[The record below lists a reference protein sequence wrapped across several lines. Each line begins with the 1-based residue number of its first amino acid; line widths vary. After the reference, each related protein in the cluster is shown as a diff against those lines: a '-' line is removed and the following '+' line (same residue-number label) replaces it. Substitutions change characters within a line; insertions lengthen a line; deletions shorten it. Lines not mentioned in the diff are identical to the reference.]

1 MMAEE
6 EIEIPPEVEIE
17 TAAPEVE
24 IETAAPEI
32 EVETAAPENTGI
44 FRLSFTPQEFVDLYD
59 TFAEDSSK
67 PNSKFRS
74 AEQGFA
80 FSLVE
85 SLKYDPYLSD
95 KVDYNLLRTGEAP
108 ILSELGLEGQALTDK
123 QIIELFAQ
131 DDQGRDIEADPGFFQ
146 GVKRRAL
153 PGLGFAAGFAKGAQG
168 GNVLVA
174 GVPPVT
180 PWTAAVRIGVPIFTG
195 TAGGVAASFAGE
207 KATDVLMGSEPIVL
221 PGASAYEAGKTFSDT
236 LPFVLT
242 PWAVPAKGFSL
253 GGQQALNQAQNF
265 IGPIMKGQTRSPLS
279 ARFVSGVEKISGGMG
294 RLAREN
300 PYRTAAVEGGAL
312 IGTTLLAGK
321 AEDVAPGNPW
331 VRFGFET
338 TGGISGALL
347 TDLAANRVPALTA
360 YAYRG
365 AKKLYNRIF
374 NKTPDELQQRYG
386 ISEGDMETVATFITQ
401 QLEKNQEDP
410 LAILET
416 LNDPRFDR
424 FLTAEDGSQ
433 IQLDPATRA
442 ASVTL
447 LGLQNQFASANPS
460 IGADATSRMKSSID
474 ALRRGL
480 LALYADGSSEALQD
494 AAIIQTALFEGVL
507 DSKLALATNNTIEA
521 FQRIADDSTGAD
533 LEAAQNIFDT
543 LTSQYKAGRAEETVL
558 WKKIPDNLEVNQFID
573 ETGNAQDIP
582 NFITNYNE
590 NIGNILQEVKDV
602 FEGGDLKVLKR
613 FVERKTDDLG
623 IGKDAADGPFDTG
636 VTIGELNKA
645 RSAAMGIGKKL
656 LAESRNNEARIA
668 FDFADSL
675 LADMNSMP
683 LGQNQAYDTARSFSA
698 AFNDVFTKAYAGEVL
713 GTLKNGAPKVP
724 IEILANNL
732 MKGDAAFMKAAALD
746 GVAQF
751 QTGQALTNLL
761 ESETGGQFADQGQRL
776 LADLQ
781 EQYDPVTGVINLP
794 EMRKW
799 YSRNQDLIQT
809 IPNLNGRIVAA
820 INTANDIR
828 AGEETLLRT
837 LRANTLNEDGSL
849 NTGALSNW
857 MNNQNNKR
865 LLEMFPGI
873 RDDLQDVRKASNLI
887 EQIRQKNKFELK
899 NADDQVGLSALLPDK
914 TSNATT
920 AVTSAISANQNR
932 PFAILNRYMRMI
944 NNVGEDGF
952 TVLPNTSG
960 DQRFIS
966 PNSGKTWTQDDLKNG
981 LRSAL
986 YDTIFQVS
994 ANGERF
1000 SPAAAFNKMFV
1011 PHKNGNGVS
1020 VADWM
1025 LENKLVGADQLE
1037 DTKQFLQ
1044 KMAEIEMFTMKAK
1057 PGQTDEFYK
1066 DLGEGF
1072 KLVAAMGGSAV
1083 GSSIRSK
1090 IGLNSGAGEIVFAG
1104 RFAKFGQDMAQRYFA
1119 ELPQSLQANRVQMV
1133 LENEELL
1140 KQALRKGK
1148 TQREKNALAA
1158 QFAEL
1163 AIQNYIIMPVRR
1175 LGGEIIQETFSRDQ
1189 GLEGQELPPVE
1200 AAPVVPVE
1208 ETAPQASL
1216 QPVPQFM
1223 DRESRQ
1229 LQGAGT
1235 PPTMSPPPAAPAPA
1249 PSGPVDR
1256 SQYAALF
1263 PTDITSSLIR
1273 AQDQGIGSL
1282 RS

>member
-6 EIEIPPEVEIE
+6 EIEITPEIKVE
-17 TAAPEVE
+17 TV
-24 IETAAPEI
+24 APEI
-32 EVETAAPENTGI
+32 EVETVAPENTGL
-44 FRLSFTPQEFVDLYD
+44 FRFSFTPQEFVNLYD
-59 TFAEDSSK
+59 TFAEDASK
-67 PNSKFRS
+67 PNSQFRS

-80 FSLVE
+80 SSLVE

-123 QIIELFAQ
+123 QIIELFSQ

-180 PWTAAVRIGVPIFTG
+180 PWTAALRIGVPIFTG

-221 PGASAYEAGKTFSDT
+221 PGASSYEAGKTFADT

-300 PYRTAAVEGGAL
+300 PYATAAVEGGAL

-321 AEDVAPGNPW
+321 AEDIAPGNPW

-338 TGGISGALL
+338 TGGLSGAIL

-360 YAYRG
+360 WTYRG
-365 AKKLYNRIF
+365 AKNLYNRIF
-374 NKTPDELQQRYG
+374 NKTPDQLQQQYG
-386 ISEGDMETVATFITQ
+386 ISEGDMESVATFITQ
-401 QLEKNQEDP
+401 QLEKNQENP

-424 FLTAEDGSQ
+424 FMYTKGPDGEERQ
-433 IQLDPATRA
+433 IVLDPATRA

-460 IGADATSRMKSSID
+460 IGADATSRMNSSID

-521 FQRIADDSTGAD
+521 MKKVRGDSKNADIQ
-533 LEAAQNIFDT
+533 AAQNIFDT
-543 LTSQYKAGRAEETVL
+543 LRSQYKAGRAEETVL

-573 ETGNAQDIP
+573 KTGTAQDIP

-590 NIGNILQEVKDV
+590 NMGDLLEEVKND
-602 FEGGDLKVLKR
+602 FEGGSLKILKQL
-613 FVERKTDDLG
+613 VSRKSDDLG

-636 VTIGELNKA
+636 VTIGDLNRA
-645 RSAAMGIGKKL
+645 RSASSAIGTRM
-656 LAESRNNEARIA
+656 LAESRNDAARIA
-668 FDFADSL
+668 FEFSDAL

-751 QTGQALTNLL
+751 QAGQALTNLL

-776 LADLQ
+776 MADLQ

-799 YSRNQDLIQT
+799 YSRNQELIQT
-809 IPNLNGRIVAA
+809 IPNLDGRIVSA

-828 AGEETLLRT
+828 ASEETLLRT
-837 LRANTLNEDGSL
+837 LRANTLNPDGTL

-857 MNNQNNKR
+857 MNNENNKR
-865 LLEMFPGI
+865 LLELFPGMK
-873 RDDLQDVRKASNLI
+873 DDLQDVSKASNLI
-887 EQIRQKNKFELK
+887 TQTQQQNKFDLK
-899 NADDQVGLSALLPDK
+899 NANDQIGLSALLPDK

-920 AVTSAISANQNR
+920 AVTSALSNNQNR
-932 PFAILNRYMRMI
+932 PFAILNRYMQMI
-944 NNVGEDGF
+944 DNVGKDGF
-952 TVLPNTSG
+952 TILPSKSG
-960 DQRFIS
+960 DQRFVS
-966 PNSGKTWTQDDLKNG
+966 PNSGQTWTQDNLRNG
-981 LRSAL
+981 MRSAI
-986 YDTIFQVS
+986 YDSIFQVT
-994 ANGERF
+994 ANGQRF

-1011 PHKNGNGVS
+1011 AHPNGNGVS

-1025 LENKLVGADQLE
+1025 LKNELVGKDQLK

-1044 KMAEIEMFTMKAK
+1044 KMAEIEAFTMKAK

-1090 IGLNSGAGEIVFAG
+1090 IGLNSGAGEIIFAG

-1133 LENEELL
+1133 LENEDLL

-1158 QFAEL
+1158 QFAEK
-1163 AIQNYIIMPVRR
+1163 AIQNYVIMPLRR
-1175 LGGEIIQETFSRDQ
+1175 IGGEAIQETFARDK
-1189 GLEGQELPPVE
+1189 GLEGQEISPVE
-1200 AAPVVPVE
+1200 AAPVVPE
-1208 ETAPQASL
+1208 EAVPPPQASL
-1216 QPVPQFM
+1216 QPVPKFM

-1229 LQGAGT
+1229 LQGAET
-1235 PPTMSPPPAAPAPA
+1235 PPTMSQPPAAPAPA
-1249 PSGPVDR
+1249 PTGPVNR

-1263 PTDITSSLIR
+1263 PSDIASGLIR
-1273 AQDQGIGSL
+1273 SQDQGIGSL
-1282 RS
+1282 MG